1 MTDAK
6 PESAHDEFRSNFKA
20 GNLDALVDLYEDDAT
35 FFLTPSGDTV
45 SGKEAIRKALSDFLA
60 LGGDLELIT
69 RYAARSGEIALLS
82 NEWHLSGTG
91 ADGQELD
98 VGGKTTEVV
107 RLQADGRW
115 LYVVDHPWGAD

>member
-1 MTDAK
+1 MADAK
-6 PESAHDEFRSNFKA
+6 PESAHDEFRRNFKA

-35 FFLTPSGDTV
+35 FFVTVTGDTV
-45 SGKEAIRKALSDFLA
+45 NGKDAIREVLSGFLA
-60 LGGDLELIT
+60 LGGDLELNT
-69 RYAARSGEIALLS
+69 RYAARSGDIALLS
-82 NEWHLSGTG
+82 NEWRLNGTG
-91 ADGQELD
+91 SDGEALD